1 MKKILLLSL
10 AAIAIV
16 SGILI
21 YNFWHRYFLFDAD
34 YDKGL
39 ALMKEELKKQPGH
52 DKGYKYTYYNFWSLS
67 CKPCIEEIPELDSLA
82 DLLSP
87 NIRFVFV
94 THEKQEDVER
104 FLKKKQFQL
113 RHFVFVN
120 DMNYFISAVYKKANR
135 SYHVFPT
142 QVIMDSLDNI
152 LLFKQ
157 GGMSKLY
164 IDDTKISDE
173 DKKRFKETLKDPVI
187 KKLESLD

>member
-1 MKKILLLSL
+1 MKKTILLSL
-10 AAIAIV
+10 AAVAIV
-16 SGILI
+16 TGILM

-39 ALMKEELKKQPGH
+39 ALIKEELKKQPGH
-52 DKGYKYTYYNFWSLS
+52 QKSYKYTYYNFWDLN
-67 CKPCIEEIPELDSLA
+67 CKPCIEEMPELDSLA
-82 DLLSP
+82 DRLSS

-94 THEKQEDVER
+94 SNNKQENVDR
-104 FLKKKQFQL
+104 FLKKKQFQFK
-113 RHFVFVN
+113 HFVFVN
-120 DMNYFISAVYKKANR
+120 DMNYFISAVYKKVNKT
-135 SYHVFPT
+135 YNVVPT
-142 QVIMDSLDNI
+142 QVITDSLGNI

-164 IDDTKISDE
+164 IDDMKISDE